1 MSSSSLIRLG
11 GLAAIVGGA
20 PVIVLWLTMQGDGT
34 GSSLVVPATHLSMVG
49 TMVVIVALH
58 ALQRGYYGLLGA
70 AASLAAFVGL
80 ALYLGGAWIAY
91 ARDDFWL
98 AFLDTTFLV
107 VLGLLLA
114 TGGLITL
121 GIVTIS
127 ARVLPW
133 WCGAALIAGNP
144 IFGFVLGDL
153 LGAELL
159 WGVPWVVVGFAVF
172 LAAGRRTERSPRRAR

>member
-11 GLAAIVGGA
+11 GLAAFVGGV
-20 PVIVLWLTMQGDGT
+20 PVVVLWLSMPGDWT
-34 GSSLVVPATHLSMVG
+34 GSPLATPATHSSMVG
-49 TMVVIVALH
+49 AMAVVVALH

-80 ALYLGGAWIAY
+80 ALYLVGAWIAY

-107 VLGLLLA
+107 LLGLLLA

-127 ARVLPW
+127 AGVLPW

-144 IFGFVLGDL
+144 IFGFFLGDL
-153 LGAELL
+153 LGAGLL

-172 LAAGRRTERSPRRAR
+172 LAAGRRTERPARVR